1 MPERSDMS
9 IYTKTVLIII
19 ALCVLFSQAVAA
31 ELSPARMRAAEKRAA
46 DIVNARNGYVI
57 RVLQAFKIRFRTD
70 ERGVVTMLMSESNGE
85 WKSVER
91 IIINP
96 LVEIEKNIM
105 VTKGH
110 DIFFYMSQDQTPL
123 HIFVPERIRIN
134 HK

>member
-1 MPERSDMS
+1 
-9 IYTKTVLIII
+9 
-19 ALCVLFSQAVAA
+19 
-31 ELSPARMRAAEKRAA
+31 
-46 DIVNARNGYVI
+46 
-57 RVLQAFKIRFRTD
+57 
-70 ERGVVTMLMSESNGE
+70 MLMSESNGE

-123 HIFVPERIRIN
+123 HIFVPEKIRIN